1 MSRTPEEQKTLDAT
15 AAALAA
21 GEDPF
26 GDDEELVRVGADG
39 KVPGETDATETPAT
53 GTETDTEAG
62 TGTEGDAGATKEGE
76 GGEPGAAKG
85 EGENGGAVAA
95 NEEQQPGAGAAEE
108 LDAQVLADIAQPRS
122 EQPALFNAS
131 MPEDYKGQRAKLL
144 TEKAAA
150 MKKLMDGELEP
161 EAYAAEDTRISDA
174 LDDLTAQ
181 RIRAETLQQANVQT
195 QAAYQTR
202 EINKL
207 IARTKTEVDYAGD
220 PTAPKQFDKA
230 IALVMGD
237 PENAGRDFAELAD
250 EAHRMVAAMRGV
262 KTKTPA
268 PPPAPAAKT
277 PAAAPPART
286 PDGKPPVTL
295 RDVPAASLPNTGGG
309 VVEQMATL
317 TGQAYEAA
325 FAKLS
330 PQQRR
335 QLLDEV

>member
-39 KVPGETDATETPAT
+39 KMPGESAEAAETPAA
-53 GTETDTEAG
+53 GTETETEV
-62 TGTEGDAGATKEGE
+62 DAGAAKEGE
-76 GGEPGAAKG
+76 GGEPGAGMG
-85 EGENGGAVAA
+85 EGESGGAAAA
-95 NEEQQPGAGAAEE
+95 NDEQQPGAGAAAAEE

-122 EQPALFNAS
+122 EQPVLFNAS

-150 MKKLMDGELEP
+150 MKKLMDGEMEP
-161 EAYAAEDTRISDA
+161 EVYAAEDTRISDA

-181 RIRAETLQQANVQT
+181 RIRAETLQQANEQN
-195 QAAYQTR
+195 QATYQTR

-230 IALVMGD
+230 IALVMSD
-237 PENAGRDFAELAD
+237 PDNAGRDFAELAD
-250 EAHRMVAAMRGV
+250 VAHQMVAAMRGV
-262 KTKTPA
+262 KTKVPA
-268 PPPAPAAKT
+268 PPPPPPPAAKT
-277 PAAAPPART
+277 PAAAPPPRT
-286 PDGKPPVTL
+286 PDGKAPVTL
-295 RDVPAASLPNTGGG
+295 RDMPAASLSNTGGG
-309 VVEQMATL
+309 AVEQMATL

-335 QLLDEV
+335 QLLDEA